1 MPPTF
6 PSYRISSILKN
17 THVPLGP
24 RRAVSHSQNV
34 FFIESFIGEMAH
46 ATAKEFAHR
55 SNFQQ
60 VLDVLVEK
68 GDWGKPMPRVG
79 HFRPSCRSHGRASS
93 TANWPPRTDN
103 ARDQQAAGDRTA
115 NPSQEFRT
123 PPGLSLLRHA
133 NPFHVRRRHRRRADG
148 REPMARHHPISCR
161 RATPQPRPASVIT
174 TAAGRADSTGAAAA
188 VPAPNFFTLALL
200 SLRRAVCPI
209 RSKKFS

>member
-46 ATAKEFAHR
+46 ATAKEFAR
-55 SNFQQ
+55 RCSTCWSRKATGASRCPGWVIF
-60 VLDVLVEK
+60 D
-68 GDWGKPMPRVG
+68 R
-79 HFRPSCRSHGRASS
+79 RAD
-93 TANWPPRTDN
+93 RTD
-103 ARDQQAAGDRTA
+103 ARHRLLTGRQEQITREINKLQAIGQQILRK
-115 NPSQEFRT
+115 NSEP

-133 NPFHVRRRHRRRADG
+133 NPFHVRRRHRRRADA